1 MLTLACAL
9 VLAAPA
15 PGATLTKRNSIS
27 AEFLVATSFELNG
40 VGCGSTATNSVT
52 VAKAR
57 KGVSKAFGFRVRK
70 PKVGDTDGYV
80 RVTAVQVSDQTTTVT
95 AVADAAQCTAQAS
108 GPPAQEAWSA
118 TFAPDISFFRR
129 IQVRLRPDADRKAAK
144 LRPRSMRIFDMDTL
158 RRIRWKS
165 FGGKIGRGT
174 AKYRSGVR
182 GVLIPQGMPRSQ
194 QASKA
199 QGPPG
204 PALPGLR
211 AFRIHAAG
219 HHLSR
224 QGDSRGANP
233 LLTARR

>member
-57 KGVSKAFGFRVRK
+57 RGVSKAFGFKVEK
-70 PKVGDTDGYV
+70 AKVGDTDGYV

-174 AKYRSGVR
+174 AKYRSGSA
-182 GVLIPQGMPRSQ
+182 GAIP
-194 QASKA
+194 
-199 QGPPG
+199 
-204 PALPGLR
+204 
-211 AFRIHAAG
+211 
-219 HHLSR
+219 
-224 QGDSRGANP
+224 GDAP
-233 LLTARR
+233 LTTSE

>member
-15 PGATLTKRNSIS
+15 PGAKLTKRNSIS
-27 AEFLVATSFELNG
+27 VEFLVATSFQLNG
-40 VGCGSTATNSVT
+40 VGCGATATNSVT

-57 KGVSKAFGFRVRK
+57 KGVSKAFGFEVRK

-129 IQVRLRPDADRKAAK
+129 IQARL
-144 LRPRSMRIFDMDTL
+144 
-158 RRIRWKS
+158 
-165 FGGKIGRGT
+165 
-174 AKYRSGVR
+174 
-182 GVLIPQGMPRSQ
+182 
-194 QASKA
+194 
-199 QGPPG
+199 PPG
-204 PALPGLR
+204 CRPKGGE
-211 AFRIHAAG
+211 AAG
-219 HHLSR
+219 R
-224 QGDSRGANP
+224 A
-233 LLTARR
+233 

>member
-1 MLTLACAL
+1 MGSIVGWPCRYPRAWAGQHSCLPWRARWCSPR
-9 VLAAPA
+9 PA
-15 PGATLTKRNSIS
+15 PGAKLTKRNSIS

-165 FGGKIGRGT
+165 FGGKTGRGT

-182 GVLIPQGMPRSQ
+182 GCY
-194 QASKA
+194 
-199 QGPPG
+199 PG
-204 PALPGLR
+204 DA
-211 AFRIHAAG
+211 
-219 HHLSR
+219 
-224 QGDSRGANP
+224 P
-233 LLTARR
+233 LTTSE